1 MESYKSLKR
10 EAIQM
15 GTKIEWNEENIGISQ
30 NNLEEQIIEIS
41 QALSE
46 ARDLKKKTDDKDKKI
61 SDSICSKGP
70 DLKLPTLKGPS
81 DILLWVKNY
90 KQMSDFIP
98 SELTKIAIIKS
109 SLTSKD
115 KKAVE
120 HLSTVGAILSFIR
133 SKYMKPDIIL
143 SILLKQSYA
152 ISEPWTLSQSLKNID
167 EWLLIVTNFF
177 EFKMETNINSKLRD
191 DLVPKL
197 FTETYRIRFV
207 EMLQAFESTL
217 TPTSSSSNPLAICM
231 EDLTKKSELSEID
244 FFTNKLDSAS
254 DLQQEQKRLNF
265 WLDSI
270 RKLALQMRQLSL
282 YSEEKS
288 PPPTTS
294 FSNSL

>member
-1 MESYKSLKR
+1 
-10 EAIQM
+10 
-15 GTKIEWNEENIGISQ
+15 
-30 NNLEEQIIEIS
+30 
-41 QALSE
+41 
-46 ARDLKKKTDDKDKKI
+46 
-61 SDSICSKGP
+61 
-70 DLKLPTLKGPS
+70 
-81 DILLWVKNY
+81 
-90 KQMSDFIP
+90 
-98 SELTKIAIIKS
+98 
-109 SLTSKD
+109 
-115 KKAVE
+115 
-120 HLSTVGAILSFIR
+120 
-133 SKYMKPDIIL
+133 MKPDIIL

-207 EMLQAFESTL
+207 EMLQAFEATL
-217 TPTSSSSNPLAICM
+217 TPAVSSSSDPLAICM

-254 DLQQEQKRLNF
+254 DPQQEQKRLNF

-270 RKLALQMRQLSL
+270 RKLALQMRQMSL

>member
-1 MESYKSLKR
+1 M
-10 EAIQM
+10 
-15 GTKIEWNEENIGISQ
+15 
-30 NNLEEQIIEIS
+30 
-41 QALSE
+41 SE
-46 ARDLKKKTDDKDKKI
+46 
-61 SDSICSKGP
+61 
-70 DLKLPTLKGPS
+70 
-81 DILLWVKNY
+81 Y
-90 KQMSDFIP
+90 IP
-98 SELTKIAIIKS
+98 NELTKIAIIKS

-120 HLSTVGAILSFIR
+120 HLSSVGAILSFIR

-197 FTETYRIRFV
+197 FTENYRIRFV
-207 EMLQAFESTL
+207 EMLQAFEATL
-217 TPTSSSSNPLAICM
+217 TPAVSSSDPLAICM

-254 DLQQEQKRLNF
+254 DPQQERKRLNF

-270 RKLALQMRQLSL
+270 RKLALQMRQMSL

-288 PPPTTS
+288 PPTTN